1 MTVKE
6 ILKLRPE
13 FRIGGGMR
21 MVDWFQITEGGSVY
35 HIRSGLRF
43 AGDQYRS
50 PYFYEDTVIGKGAK
64 KKALHRFNEWYQKV
78 KELQNEKQSERTN
91 LPCIP

>member
-1 MTVKE
+1 MKNRHSIKNWERKMTAKE

-13 FRIGGGMR
+13 FRFGEMR

-43 AGDQYRS
+43 AGGQYKS
-50 PYFYEDTVIGKGAK
+50 PYFYEDTVIGRVAK
-64 KKALHRFNEWYQKV
+64 KRALQRFSEWYQTI
-78 KELQNEKQSERTN
+78 KEDL
-91 LPCIP
+91 